1 MKSGLYYPNRLAL
14 VTLQAL
20 EEVIGTTGMQAV
32 FHMAGLQDLTLNPPG
47 DNMSRHFDF
56 ADFSTLFST
65 LNGLFGERGAKTL
78 AARAGRMSAQTG
90 VKLFN
95 ESPLPEHEI
104 GTTVPID
111 EPVLNRLV
119 RFSNYLNGVSDQIT
133 SVYRCKDGNGFEFM
147 VRVCPVCW
155 GLTAGLPVCSYYE
168 GLLEGVVR
176 LFSNEPAYTAE
187 ETLCKASGNE
197 FCLFLLKKQS
207 SPQVFEPDLGVI

>member
-20 EEVIGTTGMQAV
+20 EEVIGSTGMQAV

-47 DNMSRHFDF
+47 DNMSRQFDF
-56 ADFSTLFST
+56 SDFSALFST

-78 AARAGRMSAQTG
+78 ATRAGRMSAQMG

-95 ESPLPEHEI
+95 ETPMPEHEHE
-104 GTTVPID
+104 TTAPMD
-111 EPVLNRLV
+111 EPVLKRLI
-119 RFSNYLNGVSDQIT
+119 RFSNYLNTVSDQIT

-147 VRVCPVCW
+147 VRVCPACW
-155 GLTAGLPVCSYYE
+155 GRTAGLPACSYYE

-207 SPQVFEPDLGVI
+207 SPQVLEPDLGVI